1 MRNADVR
8 PVAGDGPD
16 VSRAVQAH
24 VLAELERLGEYP
36 PVATRLADGRLSL
49 RGWFYEVHT
58 GSVLAYRPDTGVFLP
73 L

>member
-1 MRNADVR
+1 M
-8 PVAGDGPD
+8 
-16 VSRAVQAH
+16 
-24 VLAELERLGEYP
+24 LAELERLGEYP